1 MLYGRPGSRSVDWR
15 RHRHPIIPNFDLAH
29 MVILHLSVG
38 SAMPGCAFQFAID
51 VQPSLPR
58 RLFCPTP
65 DCIFACYLF
74 VARQPTSLPR
84 YAA

>member
-1 MLYGRPGSRSVDWR
+1 MLYGRRGSRSVDGGGTVIR
-15 RHRHPIIPNFDLAH
+15 SSPILTWH
-29 MVILHLSVG
+29 TVILHLSVG
-38 SAMPGCAFQFAID
+38 SAMPGCAFQCAID
-51 VQPSLPR
+51 VQTSLPR